1 MKTMRTVTLTKESTK
16 DILENLLKRSPNNYG
31 KFEAAVDDILKK
43 VRAEGDSA
51 VFAYTKEFDK
61 VEITAD
67 TVRVTED
74 EIREAYDAV
83 DPSLVEVIRKA
94 LVNIRSYHEK
104 QKQNSWFSSTEDGT
118 MLGQKVTPLKRV
130 GVYVPGGKA
139 VYPSSVLMN
148 IVPAKVAGVDQIIMT
163 TPPGKGGKICPTT
176 LVAAKE
182 AGADEVYKVGGAQA
196 VGALAYGT
204 ESIPKVDKIVGPG
217 NIFVALAKKAVYGY
231 VSIDSIAGPSEILV
245 LADETA
251 NPRYVAAD
259 LLSQAEHDELASAI
273 LITTSRELAEKVSSE
288 VEEFVKVLS
297 RKEIIQK
304 SLDNFGYILI
314 AEDMDEAVE
323 AANEIAS
330 EHMEIVTRNPF
341 EIMMKVRNA
350 GAIFIGEYSSEPLG
364 DYFAG
369 PNHVLPTNG
378 TAKFFSPLS
387 VDDFIKKSSIV
398 YYSREALGKIHKD
411 IEQFA
416 KAEQLTAHAN
426 SVAVRFENEEE

>member
-1 MKTMRTVTLTKESTK
+1 MRTVKLTKESTK

-31 KFEAAVDDILKK
+31 KFESTVAQILDK
-43 VRAEGDSA
+43 VKNEGDA
-51 VFAYTKEFDK
+51 ALFAYTKEFDK
-61 VEITAD
+61 AD
-67 TVRVTED
+67 VTKETIRVTD
-74 EIREAYDAV
+74 AEIEEAYAQI
-83 DPSLVEVIRKA
+83 DPALLGVIRKA
-94 LVNIRSYHEK
+94 LVNIRQYHEK
-104 QKQNSWFSSTEDGT
+104 QIQNSWFTSTTDGT
-118 MLGQKVTPLKRV
+118 MLGQKVTPLNRV

-148 IVPAKVAGVDQIIMT
+148 IVPAKVAGVPHIVMT
-163 TPPGKGGKICPTT
+163 TPPGKDGKVCAST

-182 AGADEVYKVGGAQA
+182 AGADEIYKVGGAQA
-196 VGALAYGT
+196 IGALAFGT

-251 NPRYVAAD
+251 NPHFVAAD
-259 LLSQAEHDELASAI
+259 LLSQAEHDELACAI
-273 LITTSRELAEKVSSE
+273 LITTS
-288 VEEFVKVLS
+288 EEFAKKVDEEVKGFVEVLS

-314 AEDMDEAVE
+314 AEDMDEAIE
-323 AANEIAS
+323 AANEIAP
-330 EHMEIVTRNPF
+330 EHMEIVTANPF
-341 EIMMKVRNA
+341 EDMMKVKNA

-378 TAKFFSPLS
+378 TAKFFPQPFS

-398 YYSREALGKIHKD
+398 YYSKIPC
-411 IEQFA
+411 
-416 KAEQLTAHAN
+416 TA
-426 SVAVRFENEEE
+426 